1 MTFQRLANA
10 QLVIRPFE
18 PADADEFVRAAHESI
33 ETVGKWMS
41 WCCHS
46 FTRENALEWFTNC
59 EQDREA
65 GRAFDMGIFCATT
78 GQLLGGAGIN
88 QLSPHHRY
96 GNIGYWVRQSRQ
108 GFGIARQAVALLR
121 DFGFQQLGLF
131 RLEIV
136 MGVGNTASEAVAI
149 SAGATFECRARNRI
163 FLHGHPLDA
172 LIYVILPAREHLSN
186 LFGSNNKLN
195 NSK

>member
-1 MTFQRLANA
+1 MTFQRLTNANI
-10 QLVIRPFE
+10 VIHPFE

-41 WCCHS
+41 WCSPS
-46 FTRENALEWFTNC
+46 FSRESALEWFASC
-59 EQDREA
+59 DQERAA
-65 GRAFDMGIFCATT
+65 GRAFDMGIFCTTT

-108 GFGIARQAVALLR
+108 GCGIARQAVALLR
-121 DFGFQQLGLF
+121 DFGFRQLGLF

-136 MGVGNTASEAVAI
+136 MGIGNSASEAVAI
-149 SAGATFECRARNRI
+149 AAGATFECRARNRI
-163 FLHGHPLDA
+163 FLHGQPIDT
-172 LIYVILPAREHLSN
+172 LIYSLVPT
-186 LFGSNNKLN
+186 G
-195 NSK
+195 

>member
-1 MTFQRLANA
+1 MTLPRLANA

-18 PADADEFVRAAHESI
+18 LADADEFIRAAHESI

-41 WCCHS
+41 WCSQS
-46 FTRENALEWFTNC
+46 FTRENALEWFANC
-59 EQDREA
+59 EQDRTA

-108 GFGIARQAVALLR
+108 GCGIARQAVTLLR
-121 DFGFQQLGLF
+121 DFGFRQLGLF

-136 MGVGNTASEAVAI
+136 MGIGNSASEAVAI
-149 SAGATFECRARNRI
+149 AAGATFECRARNRI
-163 FLHGHPLDA
+163 FLHGLPLDA
-172 LIYVILPAREHLSN
+172 LIYSLVPS
-186 LFGSNNKLN
+186 G
-195 NSK
+195 

>member
-1 MTFQRLANA
+1 MTFQPLANA
-10 QLVIRPFE
+10 SLIIRPFE
-18 PADADEFVRAAHESI
+18 PGDADEFVRAAHESI

-41 WCCHS
+41 WCSRS
-46 FTRENALEWFTNC
+46 FTRESALEWFASC
-59 EQDREA
+59 DQDRAA

-108 GFGIARQAVALLR
+108 GQGIARQAVALLR

-136 MGVGNTASEAVAI
+136 MGVGNSASEAVAI
-149 SAGATFECRARNRI
+149 AAGATFECRARNRI
-163 FLHGHPLDA
+163 FLHGQPIDA
-172 LIYVILPAREHLSN
+172 HIYSLVPAN
-186 LFGSNNKLN
+186 
-195 NSK
+195 

>member
-1 MTFQRLANA
+1 MQLTTLANT
-10 QLVIRPFE
+10 QIVIRPFE
-18 PADADEFVRAAHESI
+18 PGDADEFVRAAHESI
-33 ETVGKWMS
+33 ETVGSWMS
-41 WCCHS
+41 WCTPS
-46 FTRENALEWFTNC
+46 FNQEQALAWFASC
-59 EQDREA
+59 DQDRAA

-108 GFGIARQAVALLR
+108 GQGIARQSVALLR

-136 MGVGNTASEAVAI
+136 MGIGNTTSEAVAI
-149 SAGATFECRARNRI
+149 AAGATFECRARNRI
-163 FLHGHPLDA
+163 FLHGQPMNAHIYA
-172 LIYVILPAREHLSN
+172 LVPAD
-186 LFGSNNKLN
+186 
-195 NSK
+195 